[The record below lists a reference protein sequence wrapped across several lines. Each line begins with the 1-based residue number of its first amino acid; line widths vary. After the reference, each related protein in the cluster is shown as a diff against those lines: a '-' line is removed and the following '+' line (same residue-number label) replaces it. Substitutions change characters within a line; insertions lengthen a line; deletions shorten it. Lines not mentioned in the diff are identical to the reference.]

1 MNSEVMAVK
10 QNIISKINEIVEKF
24 SAYEIKTEEGKV
36 QRDELIDMI
45 NKFLECYN
53 SAELSMV
60 DTRTILDPLLY
71 VMRERLIGINGDRD
85 SLGLINIIS
94 DVHLPMCEEIDAWY
108 KRVLIEVPEKIV
120 ETGTVDKEALKEHIE
135 LVSYVWS
142 RFGEIDT
149 TMDQM
154 VRLVKWVGMQPEIA
168 KQFQMTKDTEG
179 YDDFVYRYFT
189 IPGRNM

>member
-45 NKFLECYN
+45 NKFLECYS

-135 LVSYVWS
+135 LVNYVWS